1 MQCTPNSLTYMKTN
15 FFLHLVW
22 NISKSGGK
30 SCSVKKVLLEISQN
44 SQENT
49 CVWDSFYA
57 ILLKKSLWHR
67 CFLVNFEKFL
77 MTPLLTEHLRWLL
90 LIYLPFWY
98 LTLKIFCPSM
108 MIKNIYKINQH
119 WTGNCQIKCCPN
131 KLIYIKALS

>member
-1 MQCTPNSLTYMKTN
+1 MQCTPNSLTYIKTN
-15 FFLHLVW
+15 FFLHLVR
-22 NISKSGGK
+22 NISESGGK

-44 SQENT
+44 SQENS

-57 ILLKKSLWHR
+57 TLLKKSLWHR